1 MPDPKPPIA
10 VRAADC
16 PPRRRVS
23 AYPDAVVARL
33 EAAFAGR
40 EKRAL
45 GAVFGLGNFG
55 VNLTRLA
62 PGAISALR
70 HAHTAQDEFIY
81 VLAGCPTLVTDAGET
96 LLEPGMCAGFPAG
109 SGDAHQLVNRSA
121 ADVLYLE
128 VGDRMQG
135 DRVIYPDDDLAA
147 ELTDT
152 GWPFTHKDGT
162 VY

>member
-23 AYPDAVVARL
+23 AYPDAVVAQV
-33 EAAFAGR
+33 EAALAGR

-81 VLAGCPTLVTDAGET
+81 VLAGKT
-96 LLEPGMCAGFPAG
+96 LLEPGMCTGFAAGG
-109 SGDAHQLVNRSA
+109 GDAHQLINRSA
-121 ADVLYLE
+121 AEVLYLE
-128 VGDRMQG
+128 VGDRTPG
-135 DRVIYPDDDLAA
+135 DRVTYPDDNLAA
-147 ELTDT
+147 ELTDA
-152 GWPFTHKDGT
+152 GWRFTRKDGT
-162 VY
+162 AY

>member
-10 VRAADC
+10 LRAADC
-16 PPRRRVS
+16 PPRQRPSV
-23 AYPDAVVARL
+23 YPPEVLARY
-33 EAAFAGR
+33 AAALAGR
-40 EKRAL
+40 EKRPL
-45 GAVFGLGNFG
+45 GEQFGLTRFG

-70 HAHTAQDEFIY
+70 HAHARQDEFVY
-81 VLAGCPTLVTDAGET
+81 VLAGTPTLVTDAGET
-96 LLEPGMCAGFPAG
+96 LLEPGMCAAFAAG
-109 SGDAHQLVNRSA
+109 SGDAHQLINRSG

-128 VGDRMQG
+128 VGDRTPS

-147 ELTDT
+147 ELTDA
-152 GWPFTHKDGT
+152 GWRFTHKDGT

>member
-10 VRAADC
+10 LRAVDC

-23 AYPDAVVARL
+23 AYPDAIVARL
-33 EAAFAGR
+33 EAALAGR

-81 VLAGCPTLVTDAGET
+81 VLVGCPTLVTDAGET

-109 SGDAHQLVNRSA
+109 GGDAHQLVNRSA

-128 VGDRMQG
+128 VGDRTPG
-135 DRVIYPDDDLAA
+135 DRVTYPDDDLAA
-147 ELTDT
+147 ELTDA
-152 GWPFTHKDGT
+152 GWHFTRKDGT
-162 VY
+162 AY

>member
-23 AYPDAVVARL
+23 AYPDAVVAKV
-33 EAAFAGR
+33 EAALAGR
-40 EKRAL
+40 EKRPL
-45 GAVFGLGNFG
+45 GEHFGLTRFG

-70 HAHTAQDEFIY
+70 HAHARQDEFVY
-81 VLAGCPTLVTDAGET
+81 VLAGTPTLVTDAGET
-96 LLEPGMCAGFPAG
+96 LLEPGMCAGFAAG
-109 SGDAHQLVNRSA
+109 GGDAHQLINRSA

-128 VGDRMQG
+128 VGDRTPG
-135 DRVIYPDDDLAA
+135 DRVSYPDDDLAA
-147 ELTDT
+147 EFTDT
-152 GWPFTHKDGT
+152 GWCFTRADGT
-162 VY
+162 AY